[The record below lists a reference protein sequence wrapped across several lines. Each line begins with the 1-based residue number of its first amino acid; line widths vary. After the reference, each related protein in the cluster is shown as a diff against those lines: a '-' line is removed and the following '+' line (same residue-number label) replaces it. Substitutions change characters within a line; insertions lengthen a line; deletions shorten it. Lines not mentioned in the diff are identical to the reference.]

1 MAGDT
6 TKTLHNV
13 TTEKNYTNT
22 RLIQMSGRIFKFY
35 HEITN
40 GTNRFTVEL
49 FDGNKFNYIT
59 SRTELGIE
67 AESPNYRA
75 SYVSSLEDKK
85 MATDYVVA
93 KGKEFIRNLF

>member
-1 MAGDT
+1 MTGDT

-22 RLIQMSGRIFKFY
+22 RLIQMKGRIFKFH

-49 FDGNKFNYIT
+49 FDGDKFNYIT
-59 SRTELGIE
+59 SRAELGIE
-67 AESPNYRA
+67 VGPNYDV
-75 SYVSSLEDKK
+75 SYTSSLEQKK
-85 MATDYVVA
+85 NATQYVVA